1 MAFLSEAAVELALL
15 EQLRGL
21 GYSIEREEDIGP
33 DGHRPERESH
43 DEVVLRDRLTDAVA
57 RLNPDL
63 PAEARQD
70 AIRKVM
76 QSELP
81 SLLEENRRIHKLMT
95 EGVDV
100 EYDAGDGTLTA
111 GKVALIDFERPERND
126 WLAVSQFVVINGQS
140 NRRPDVVAFVNGLPL
155 SVIELK
161 APGSAGAHL
170 LGAFNQLQ
178 TYKQQIPQLFNTNA
192 LLVTSDGIA
201 ARVGSLSADIERFMP
216 WRLPAPHSSR
226 QAGTTDGKDVA
237 PKGAPELSTLI
248 EGVFEQRRLLA
259 LLRDFTVFGETGS
272 GLAKII
278 AGYHQFHAVRHAVA
292 STIRASSVVHGMA
305 ENPADYG
312 LPSVKSQHAGDRRA
326 GVIWHTQ
333 GSGKSLL
340 MAFYAGLL
348 VKHPAMANPTLVVL
362 TDRNDLDDQLF
373 ATFSMCRDLIRQTP
387 VQAESREDLQKV
399 LSRASGGVIFTTIQ
413 KFSDVGAGPRACPD
427 IGQPQRVAPTALT
440 TRRNVVVIADEA
452 HRSQYGFKARV
463 DARTGDISYG
473 FAKYLRDALPN
484 ASFIGFTGTPI
495 EADDVNTPAVFGNYI
510 DVYDISRAV
519 EDGAT
524 VPIYYESRLARIELD
539 EDEKPK
545 IDAEV
550 DELTEEDSEPDQER
564 FKKKWST
571 VEALVGS
578 DKRLALVAKDM
589 VAHFEDRVAALDGK
603 AMVVCM
609 SRRICVKLYD
619 EIIKLRPDWHSTDD
633 SAGAVKIVMTGAA
646 SDPQEWQ
653 QHIGNKA
660 RRDLLAKRARDP
672 KDPLKLVIVRDMWLT
687 GFDAPCMHT
696 MYVDKPMQGHGLMQA
711 IARVNRVFRDKPAGL
726 IVDYI
731 GIAQNLKSALQ
742 QYSKNDQENTGVDE
756 AQAIAVMIEKY
767 EVVRDMY
774 HLPAPPPGQF
784 CTYAIECEDG
794 SIYIGQTEH
803 LGKRWQEH
811 LAGAASDHTKRHKPL
826 RIAHFEIVASREAA
840 LKQEQEWK
848 TGFGRQR
855 IKRLIQNGG
864 ARQAGGFD
872 YATALNGTP
881 SARLAMMAGAIEWI
895 LDLQLKLAAQEVTKE
910 GKKNA
915 HRRYQDAVLA
925 LSKAFALASASD
937 EAREIREEVGFF
949 QAIRAALV
957 KSASSS
963 GVTQQERELAI
974 QQIVSRAVV
983 STEIVDIL
991 AASGLKSPD
1000 ISILSDEFLA
1010 EVQQM
1015 EKKNLALEALRKL
1028 INDGIRSRAK
1038 ANVVQTRAFSERLE
1052 DAVARYHANAIT
1064 TAEVLQELIE
1074 LAKDIRA
1081 ARQRGK
1087 EQGLSDEEVAFYD
1100 ALAEN
1105 DSAVQMMGDDKL
1117 KLIAHELLMSLRE
1130 NVSVDWAHRDSARAR
1145 MRVLVK
1151 RILRKYGYPPDLQDT
1166 AVQTVL
1172 QQAEALSSGW
1182 SVSRGGTA

>member
-1 MAFLSEAAVELALL
+1 MAFLSEAEVEQALL
-15 EQLRGL
+15 AQLRDL
-21 GYSIEREEDIGP
+21 GYQLASDEEMGP
-33 DGHRPERESH
+33 DGKQPERESYS
-43 DEVVLRDRLTDAVA
+43 DVVLKKRFETAVA
-57 RLNPDL
+57 RLNPGL
-63 PAEARQD
+63 PQEAQAD
-70 AIRKVM
+70 AVRRVM

-81 SLLEENRRIHKLMT
+81 SLLEENRRLHKLMT

-100 EYDAGDGTLTA
+100 EYYADDGTLTA
-111 GKVALIDFERPERND
+111 GKVALIDFEKPERND
-126 WLAVSQFVVINGQS
+126 WLAVSQFAVVGGQ
-140 NRRPDVVAFVNGLPL
+140 NKRRPDVVVFVNGLPL
-155 SVIELK
+155 GVIELK

-178 TYKQQIPQLFNTNA
+178 TYKKQIPALFNTNA

-201 ARVGSLSADIERFMP
+201 ARVGSLSADLERFMP
-216 WRLPAPHSSR
+216 WR
-226 QAGTTDGKDVA
+226 TTDGADVA

-248 EGVFEQRRLLA
+248 EGVFEHRRLLG
-259 LLRDFTVFGETGS
+259 LLCHFTVFGETGA

-278 AGYHQFHAVRHAVA
+278 AGYHQFHAVRHAVN
-292 STIRASSVVHGMA
+292 STVTASSPKGNQRV
-305 ENPADYG
+305 
-312 LPSVKSQHAGDRRA
+312 

-340 MAFYAGLL
+340 MAFYAGQL

-373 ATFSMCRDLIRQTP
+373 STFSMCRDLIRQTP

-399 LSRASGGVIFTTIQ
+399 LSRASGGVIFTTLQ
-413 KFSDVGAGPRACPD
+413 KFGEIAEP
-427 IGQPQRVAPTALT
+427 LT

-452 HRSQYGFKARV
+452 HRSQYGFKAKV
-463 DARTGDISYG
+463 DAKTGEISYG
-473 FAKYLRDALPN
+473 FAKYMRDALPN

-539 EDEKPK
+539 EEEKPK

-550 DELTEEDSEPDQER
+550 NELTEEDSEADQER

-619 EIIKLRPDWHSTDD
+619 EIVKLRPDWHSADD
-633 SAGAVKIVMTGAA
+633 NAGAVKIVMTGAA

-653 QHIGNKA
+653 QHIGNKT

-756 AQAIAVMIEKY
+756 AQAIAVMMEKY

-774 HLPAPPPGQF
+774 HG
-784 CTYAIECEDG
+784 Y
-794 SIYIGQTEH
+794 
-803 LGKRWQEH
+803 
-811 LAGAASDHTKRHKPL
+811 
-826 RIAHFEIVASREAA
+826 
-840 LKQEQEWK
+840 
-848 TGFGRQR
+848 
-855 IKRLIQNGG
+855 
-864 ARQAGGFD
+864 D
-872 YATALNGTP
+872 YVSAMSGTP
-881 SARLAMMAGAIEWI
+881 QERLAMMAGAIEWI
-895 LDLQLKLAAQEVTKE
+895 LDLQQKLAAKEKTKE

-957 KSASSS
+957 KSSTGS

-991 AASGLKSPD
+991 AAAGIKSPD

-1028 INDGIRSRAK
+1028 INDGIRSRSK
-1038 ANVVQTRAFSERLE
+1038 ANVVQTKAFSERLE

-1064 TAEVLQELIE
+1064 TAEVLQELIQ

-1081 ARQRGK
+1081 ARQRG
-1087 EQGLSDEEVAFYD
+1087 EESGLSDEEIAFYD
-1100 ALAEN
+1100 ALTEN
-1105 DSAVQMMGDDKL
+1105 ESAVQMMGDDKL

-1182 SVSRGGTA
+1182 SVSRGGTV

>member
-1 MAFLSEAAVELALL
+1 MAFLSEAAVEQALL
-15 EQLRGL
+15 DQLRTL
-21 GYSIEREEDIGP
+21 AYSIEREEDIGP

-43 DEVVLRDRLTDAVA
+43 DEVVLKKRFEDAVA
-57 RLNPDL
+57 RLNPGL
-63 PAEARQD
+63 PLEARQD

-81 SLLEENRRIHKLMT
+81 SLLEENRRIHKLIT

-100 EYDAGDGTLTA
+100 EYYANDGTLTA
-111 GKVALIDFERPERND
+111 GKVALIDFERPQQND
-126 WLAVSQFVVINGQS
+126 WLAVSQFVVINGQN
-140 NRRPDVVAFVNGLPL
+140 NRRPDVVVFVNGLPL
-155 SVIELK
+155 GVIELK

-178 TYKQQIPQLFNTNA
+178 TYKQQIPQLFNTNT

-201 ARVGSLSADIERFMP
+201 ARVGSLSADLERFMP
-216 WRLPAPHSSR
+216 WR
-226 QAGTTDGKDVA
+226 TTDGTDVA

-248 EGVFEQRRLLA
+248 EGVFEQRRLLD
-259 LLRDFTVFGETGS
+259 LLCYFTVFGETGS

-278 AGYHQFHAVRHAVA
+278 AGYHQFHAVRHAVN
-292 STIRASSVVHGMA
+292 STVTASSPQGNQRV
-305 ENPADYG
+305 
-312 LPSVKSQHAGDRRA
+312 

-340 MAFYAGLL
+340 MAFYAGQL

-373 ATFSMCRDLIRQTP
+373 STFSMCRDLIRQTP

-399 LSRASGGVIFTTIQ
+399 LSRASGGVIFTTLQ
-413 KFSDVGAGPRACPD
+413 KFGEIAEP
-427 IGQPQRVAPTALT
+427 LT
-440 TRRNVVVIADEA
+440 TRRNLVVIADEA
-452 HRSQYGFKARV
+452 HRSQYGFKAKV
-463 DARTGDISYG
+463 DAKTGEISYG
-473 FAKYLRDALPN
+473 FAKYMRDALPN

-539 EDEKPK
+539 DEEKPK

-550 DELTEEDSEPDQER
+550 DDLTEDDSEADQER

-619 EIIKLRPDWHSTDD
+619 EIVKLRPGWHSTDD
-633 SAGAVKIVMTGAA
+633 NVGAVKIVMTGAA

-653 QHIGNKA
+653 QHIGNKS
-660 RRDLLAKRARDP
+660 RRDQLAKRARDP

-742 QYSKNDQENTGVDE
+742 QYSKNDQENTGVAE
-756 AQAIAVMIEKY
+756 AQAVAVMMEKY

-774 HLPAPPPGQF
+774 H
-784 CTYAIECEDG
+784 
-794 SIYIGQTEH
+794 
-803 LGKRWQEH
+803 
-811 LAGAASDHTKRHKPL
+811 
-826 RIAHFEIVASREAA
+826 
-840 LKQEQEWK
+840 
-848 TGFGRQR
+848 
-855 IKRLIQNGG
+855 
-864 ARQAGGFD
+864 GFD
-872 YATALNGTP
+872 YASAMGGTP
-881 SARLAMMAGAIEWI
+881 QERLAMMAGAIEWI
-895 LDLQLKLAAQEVTKE
+895 LDLQQKLAAKEITKD

-957 KSASSS
+957 KSSTGS

-991 AASGLKSPD
+991 AAAGIKSPD
-1000 ISILSDEFLA
+1000 ISILSDAFLA

-1028 INDGIRSRAK
+1028 INDGIRSRSK
-1038 ANVVQTRAFSERLE
+1038 ANVVQTKAFSERLE

-1064 TAEVLQELIE
+1064 TAEVLQELIQ

-1081 ARQRGK
+1081 ARQRGE
-1087 EQGLSDEEVAFYD
+1087 EQGLSDEEIAFYD

-1105 DSAVQMMGDDKL
+1105 ESAIQMMGDDKL
-1117 KLIAHELLMSLRE
+1117 KLIAHELLVSLRE

-1151 RILRKYGYPPDLQDT
+1151 RILRKYGYPPDLQDA

-1182 SVSRGGTA
+1182 SVSYR

>member
-15 EQLRGL
+15 EQLGGL

-43 DEVVLRDRLTDAVA
+43 DEVVLKKRFEDAVA
-57 RLNPDL
+57 HLNPGL
-63 PAEARQD
+63 PLEARQD
-70 AIRKVM
+70 AIRKVT

-81 SLLEENRRIHKLMT
+81 SLIEENRRLHKLMT

-100 EYDAGDGTLTA
+100 EYYADDGTLTA
-111 GKVALIDFERPERND
+111 GKVVLIDFEHPEQND
-126 WLAVSQFVVINGQS
+126 WLAVSQFVVINGQN
-140 NRRPDVVAFVNGLPL
+140 NRRPDVVVFVNGLPL
-155 SVIELK
+155 GVIELK

-178 TYKQQIPQLFNTNA
+178 TYKKQIPALFNTNA

-201 ARVGSLSADIERFMP
+201 ARVGSLSADLERFMP
-216 WRLPAPHSSR
+216 WR
-226 QAGTTDGKDVA
+226 TTDGTDIA

-248 EGVFEQRRLLA
+248 EGVFEHRRLLD
-259 LLRDFTVFGETGS
+259 LLCHFTVFGETGS

-278 AGYHQFHAVRHAVA
+278 AGYHQFHAVRHAVN
-292 STIRASSVVHGMA
+292 STVTASSPEGNQRV
-305 ENPADYG
+305 
-312 LPSVKSQHAGDRRA
+312 

-340 MAFYAGLL
+340 MAFYAGQL

-373 ATFSMCRDLIRQTP
+373 STFSMCRDLIRQTP

-399 LSRASGGVIFTTIQ
+399 LSRASGGVIFTTLQ
-413 KFSDVGAGPRACPD
+413 KFGEIAEP
-427 IGQPQRVAPTALT
+427 LT

-452 HRSQYGFKARV
+452 HRSQYGFKAKV
-463 DARTGDISYG
+463 DAKTGEISYG
-473 FAKYLRDALPN
+473 FAKYMRDALPN

-539 EDEKPK
+539 EEEKPK

-550 DELTEEDSEPDQER
+550 NELTEEDSEADQER

-619 EIIKLRPDWHSTDD
+619 EIVKLRPDWHSADD
-633 SAGAVKIVMTGAA
+633 NAGAVKIVMTGAA

-756 AQAIAVMIEKY
+756 AQAIAVMMEKY

-774 HLPAPPPGQF
+774 HG
-784 CTYAIECEDG
+784 Y
-794 SIYIGQTEH
+794 
-803 LGKRWQEH
+803 
-811 LAGAASDHTKRHKPL
+811 
-826 RIAHFEIVASREAA
+826 
-840 LKQEQEWK
+840 
-848 TGFGRQR
+848 
-855 IKRLIQNGG
+855 
-864 ARQAGGFD
+864 D
-872 YATALNGTP
+872 YVSAMSGTP
-881 SARLAMMAGAIEWI
+881 QERLAMMAGAIEWI
-895 LDLQLKLAAQEVTKE
+895 LDLQQKLAAKEKTKE

-957 KSASSS
+957 KSSTGS

-983 STEIVDIL
+983 SIEIVDIL
-991 AASGLKSPD
+991 AAAGIKSPD

-1028 INDGIRSRAK
+1028 INDGIRSRSK
-1038 ANVVQTRAFSERLE
+1038 ANVVQTKAFSERLE

-1064 TAEVLQELIE
+1064 TAEVLQELIQ

-1081 ARQRGK
+1081 ARQRG
-1087 EQGLSDEEVAFYD
+1087 EESGLSDEEIAFYD

-1105 DSAVQMMGDDKL
+1105 ESAVQMMGDDKL

-1182 SVSRGGTA
+1182 TVSRGGTV

>member
-1 MAFLSEAAVELALL
+1 MAFLSEAAVEQALL
-15 EQLRGL
+15 DQMRSLY
-21 GYSIEREEDIGP
+21 YSIEREEDIGP
-33 DGHRPERESH
+33 DGRRPERESH
-43 DEVVLRDRLTDAVA
+43 DEVVLKNRFENAVT
-57 RLNPDL
+57 RLNPNL
-63 PAEARQD
+63 PLEARQD
-70 AIRKVM
+70 AVRRVM

-81 SLLEENRRIHKLMT
+81 SLLEENRRIHRLMT

-100 EYDAGDGTLTA
+100 EYYAEDGTLTA
-111 GKVALIDFERPERND
+111 GKIELIDFEHPEKND
-126 WLAVSQFVVINGQS
+126 WLAVSQFVVINGQ
-140 NRRPDVVAFVNGLPL
+140 NKRRPDVVVFLNGLPL
-155 SVIELK
+155 GVIELK
-161 APGSAGAHL
+161 APGSLGAHL

-178 TYKQQIPQLFNTNA
+178 TYKQKIPLLFHTNA

-201 ARVGSLSADIERFMP
+201 ARVGSLSADLERFMP
-216 WRLPAPHSSR
+216 WR
-226 QAGTTDGKDVA
+226 TTDGTEIA
-237 PKGAPELSTLI
+237 PKGSPELSTLI
-248 EGVFEQRRLLA
+248 EGVFEQRRFLA

-272 GLAKII
+272 GLVKII
-278 AGYHQFHAVRHAVA
+278 AGYHQFHAVRHAVS
-292 STIRASSVVHGMA
+292 STVAASSPQGNH
-305 ENPADYG
+305 
-312 LPSVKSQHAGDRRA
+312 RA

-340 MAFYAGLL
+340 MAFYAGQL
-348 VKHPAMANPTLVVL
+348 VKHPAMANPTIVVL

-373 ATFSMCRDLIRQTP
+373 STFSMCRDLIRQKP

-399 LSRASGGVIFTTIQ
+399 LSRASGGVIFTTLQ
-413 KFSDVGAGPRACPD
+413 KFGEIEEP
-427 IGQPQRVAPTALT
+427 LT

-452 HRSQYGFKARV
+452 HRSQYGFKAKV
-463 DARTGDISYG
+463 DVKTGEISYG
-473 FAKYLRDALPN
+473 FAKYMRDALPN

-495 EADDVNTPAVFGNYI
+495 EAGDVNTPAVFGNYI
-510 DVYDISRAV
+510 DIYDISRAV

-545 IDAEV
+545 IDVEV
-550 DELTEEDSEPDQER
+550 NELTEEDSEADQER
-564 FKKKWST
+564 LKKKWST

-578 DKRLALVAKDM
+578 DKRLHLVAKDM
-589 VAHFEDRVAALDGK
+589 VSHFEDRVAALNGK

-633 SAGAVKIVMTGAA
+633 NAGAVKIVMTGAA

-672 KDPLKLVIVRDMWLT
+672 KDQLKLVIVRDMWLT

-696 MYVDKPMQGHGLMQA
+696 MYVDKQMQGHGLMQA

-742 QYSKNDQENTGVDE
+742 QYSRKDQENTGVDE
-756 AQAIAVMIEKY
+756 AQAISVMIEKY
-767 EVVRDMY
+767 EIVRDMY
-774 HLPAPPPGQF
+774 HG
-784 CTYAIECEDG
+784 Y
-794 SIYIGQTEH
+794 
-803 LGKRWQEH
+803 
-811 LAGAASDHTKRHKPL
+811 
-826 RIAHFEIVASREAA
+826 
-840 LKQEQEWK
+840 
-848 TGFGRQR
+848 
-855 IKRLIQNGG
+855 
-864 ARQAGGFD
+864 D
-872 YATALNGTP
+872 YASTMAGTP
-881 SARLAMMAGAIEWI
+881 QERLAMMAGAIEWI
-895 LDLQLKLAAQEVTKE
+895 LNLQQKMAAKENTKE

-949 QAIRAALV
+949 QAIRTALV
-957 KSASSS
+957 KSGNGS
-963 GVTQQERELAI
+963 GTTQQERELAI

-991 AASGLKSPD
+991 AAAGIKSPD

-1010 EVQQM
+1010 EVQHM

-1028 INDGIRSRAK
+1028 LNDGIRSRSK
-1038 ANVVQTRAFSERLE
+1038 ANVVQTKAFSERLE
-1052 DAVARYHANAIT
+1052 DSVARYHANAIT
-1064 TAEVLQELIE
+1064 TAEVLQELIK

-1081 ARQRGK
+1081 SRQRGE
-1087 EQGLSDEEVAFYD
+1087 EQGLSEDEIAFYD
-1100 ALAEN
+1100 ALADNE
-1105 DSAVQMMGDDKL
+1105 DAIQVMGDDKL

-1130 NVSVDWAHRDSARAR
+1130 NVSVDWAHRESARAR

-1151 RILRKYGYPPDLQDT
+1151 RILRKYGYPPDLQET

-1182 SVSRGGTA
+1182 SVSRG

>member
-1 MAFLSEAAVELALL
+1 M
-15 EQLRGL
+15 
-21 GYSIEREEDIGP
+21 
-33 DGHRPERESH
+33 
-43 DEVVLRDRLTDAVA
+43 
-57 RLNPDL
+57 
-63 PAEARQD
+63 
-70 AIRKVM
+70 
-76 QSELP
+76 
-81 SLLEENRRIHKLMT
+81 
-95 EGVDV
+95 
-100 EYDAGDGTLTA
+100 
-111 GKVALIDFERPERND
+111 
-126 WLAVSQFVVINGQS
+126 
-140 NRRPDVVAFVNGLPL
+140 
-155 SVIELK
+155 
-161 APGSAGAHL
+161 
-170 LGAFNQLQ
+170 
-178 TYKQQIPQLFNTNA
+178 
-192 LLVTSDGIA
+192 
-201 ARVGSLSADIERFMP
+201 
-216 WRLPAPHSSR
+216 
-226 QAGTTDGKDVA
+226 
-237 PKGAPELSTLI
+237 
-248 EGVFEQRRLLA
+248 
-259 LLRDFTVFGETGS
+259 
-272 GLAKII
+272 
-278 AGYHQFHAVRHAVA
+278 
-292 STIRASSVVHGMA
+292 
-305 ENPADYG
+305 
-312 LPSVKSQHAGDRRA
+312 
-326 GVIWHTQ
+326 IWHTQ

-340 MAFYAGLL
+340 MVFYAGQL

-373 ATFSMCRDLIRQTP
+373 STFSMCRDLIRQTP
-387 VQAESREDLQKV
+387 VQAESREHL
-399 LSRASGGVIFTTIQ
+399 LALLNCASGGVIFTTLQ
-413 KFSDVGAGPRACPD
+413 KFGE
-427 IGQPQRVAPTALT
+427 ITAPLT
-440 TRRNVVVIADEA
+440 TRGNVVVIADEA
-452 HRSQYGFKARV
+452 HRSQYGFKAKV
-463 DARTGDISYG
+463 DTKTGLISYG
-473 FAKYLRDALPN
+473 FAKYMRDALPN

-539 EDEKPK
+539 EKEKPK

-550 DELTEEDSEPDQER
+550 DALTEDDAEAEQER
-564 FKKKWST
+564 FKKKWAT

-578 DKRLALVAKDM
+578 DKRLALVARDM

-619 EIIKLRPDWHSTDD
+619 EIIKLRPDWHSDD
-633 SAGAVKIVMTGAA
+633 DNAGAVKIVMTGAA
-646 SDPQEWQ
+646 SDPKEWQ

-660 RRDLLAKRARDP
+660 RRDLLAKRARDAS
-672 KDPLKLVIVRDMWLT
+672 DPLKLVIVRDMWLT

-742 QYSKNDQENTGVDE
+742 QYSKSDQENTGIDE
-756 AQAIAVMIEKY
+756 AQAIAVMVEKY
-767 EVVRDMY
+767 EIVRDMY
-774 HLPAPPPGQF
+774 H
-784 CTYAIECEDG
+784 
-794 SIYIGQTEH
+794 
-803 LGKRWQEH
+803 
-811 LAGAASDHTKRHKPL
+811 
-826 RIAHFEIVASREAA
+826 
-840 LKQEQEWK
+840 
-848 TGFGRQR
+848 
-855 IKRLIQNGG
+855 
-864 ARQAGGFD
+864 GFD
-872 YATALNGTP
+872 YTSAMSGTP
-881 SARLAMMAGAIEWI
+881 QQRLAMMAGAIEWI
-895 LDLQLKLAAQEVTKE
+895 LNLQQQLAAKETSEE

-915 HRRYQDAVLA
+915 LRRYPDAVLA

-957 KSASSS
+957 KSSTGS
-963 GVTQQERELAI
+963 GVTRQERELAI

-991 AASGLKSPD
+991 AAAGIKSPD

-1028 INDGIRSRAK
+1028 INDGIRSRSK
-1038 ANVVQTRAFSERLE
+1038 ANVVQTKAFSERLE

-1064 TAEVLQELIE
+1064 TAEVLQELIR

-1081 ARQRGK
+1081 ARQRGE
-1087 EQGLSDEEVAFYD
+1087 EQGLSDEEIAFYD

-1105 DSAVQMMGDDKL
+1105 ESAVEIMGDDKL

-1130 NVSVDWAHRDSARAR
+1130 NVSVDWARRDSARAR

-1172 QQAEALSSGW
+1172 QQAEALASEWAFRCGE
-1182 SVSRGGTA
+1182 AD

>member
-1 MAFLSEAAVELALL
+1 MAFLSEAAVERALL
-15 EQLRGL
+15 DQLHSL
-21 GYSIEREEDIGP
+21 CYSIEREENIGP
-33 DGHRPERESH
+33 DGHRPERDSH
-43 DEVVLRDRLTDAVA
+43 DEVILKKRFEDAVA
-57 RLNPDL
+57 RLNLGL
-63 PAEARQD
+63 PLEAIQD
-70 AIRKVM
+70 AVRRVM

-81 SLLEENRRIHKLMT
+81 SLLEENRRIHRLMT

-100 EYDAGDGTLTA
+100 EYYADDGTLTA
-111 GKVALIDFERPERND
+111 SKVALINFENPEQND
-126 WLAVSQFVVINGQS
+126 WLVVSQFVVINGQ
-140 NRRPDVVAFVNGLPL
+140 NKRRPDVVVFVNGLPL
-155 SVIELK
+155 GVIELK

-178 TYKQQIPQLFNTNA
+178 TYKQKIPALFNTNA
-192 LLVTSDGIA
+192 LLVTSDGIM
-201 ARVGSLSADIERFMP
+201 ARVGSLSADLERFMP
-216 WRLPAPHSSR
+216 WR
-226 QAGTTDGKDVA
+226 TTDGMNVA
-237 PKGAPELSTLI
+237 PKGTPELSTLI

-278 AGYHQFHAVRHAVA
+278 AGYHQFHAVRHAVN
-292 STIRASSVVHGMA
+292 STVIASSPEG
-305 ENPADYG
+305 N
-312 LPSVKSQHAGDRRA
+312 QRA
-326 GVIWHTQ
+326 GIIWHTQ

-340 MAFYAGLL
+340 MAFYAGQL

-373 ATFSMCRDLIRQTP
+373 STFSMCRDLIRQTP

-399 LSRASGGVIFTTIQ
+399 LSRASGGVIFTTLQ
-413 KFSDVGAGPRACPD
+413 KFGEIAEP
-427 IGQPQRVAPTALT
+427 LT

-452 HRSQYGFKARV
+452 HRSQYGFKAKV
-463 DARTGDISYG
+463 DLKTGELSYG
-473 FAKYLRDALPN
+473 FAKYMRDALPN

-495 EADDVNTPAVFGNYI
+495 EAGDVNTPAVFGNYI
-510 DVYDISRAV
+510 DIYDISRAV

-545 IDAEV
+545 IDAEIN
-550 DELTEEDSEPDQER
+550 ELTEEDSEADQER
-564 FKKKWST
+564 LKKKWSA
-571 VEALVGS
+571 VESLVGS
-578 DKRLALVAKDM
+578 QKRLALVAKDM
-589 VAHFEDRVAALDGK
+589 VAHFENRVAALDGK

-609 SRRICVKLYD
+609 SRRICVNLYD
-619 EIIKLRPDWHSTDD
+619 EIVKLRPDWHSSDD
-633 SAGAVKIVMTGAA
+633 NAGAVKIVMTGAA

-672 KDPLKLVIVRDMWLT
+672 KDQLKMVIVRDMWLT

-696 MYVDKPMQGHGLMQA
+696 MYVDKQMQGHGLMQA

-742 QYSKNDQENTGVDE
+742 QYSQNDQENIGVDE
-756 AQAIAVMIEKY
+756 AQAISVMIEKY

-774 HLPAPPPGQF
+774 HG
-784 CTYAIECEDG
+784 Y
-794 SIYIGQTEH
+794 
-803 LGKRWQEH
+803 
-811 LAGAASDHTKRHKPL
+811 
-826 RIAHFEIVASREAA
+826 
-840 LKQEQEWK
+840 
-848 TGFGRQR
+848 
-855 IKRLIQNGG
+855 
-864 ARQAGGFD
+864 D
-872 YATALNGTP
+872 YASAMAGTP
-881 SARLAMMAGAIEWI
+881 QERLAMMAGAIEWI
-895 LDLQLKLAAQEVTKE
+895 LDLQQKLAAKENTKE

-949 QAIRAALV
+949 QAIHAALV
-957 KSASSS
+957 KSSNGS
-963 GVTQQERELAI
+963 GATQQERELAI

-991 AASGLKSPD
+991 AAAGIKSPD

-1028 INDGIRSRAK
+1028 LNDGIRSRSK
-1038 ANVVQTRAFSERLE
+1038 ANVVQTKAFSERLE
-1052 DAVARYHANAIT
+1052 DSVARYHANAIT
-1064 TAEVLQELIE
+1064 TAEVLQELIK

-1081 ARQRGK
+1081 SRQRGE
-1087 EQGLSDEEVAFYD
+1087 EQGLSEDEIAFYD
-1100 ALAEN
+1100 ALADNE
-1105 DSAVQMMGDDKL
+1105 AAIQVMGDDKL

-1130 NVSVDWAHRDSARAR
+1130 NVSVDWAHRESARAR

-1151 RILRKYGYPPDLQDT
+1151 RILRKYGYPPDLQET

-1182 SVSRGGTA
+1182 SVSRG